1 MYAVRMNKLF
11 FKAILRWFMISMLAL
26 IPYIEVSASEGYEEA
41 RLLSRAGEIKP
52 LNDILLSIKKEIPG
66 TVLEVE
72 LERKHNKLVYEIE
85 ILQQQGIVK
94 EVYVDART
102 GEIISIKGGD

>member
-1 MYAVRMNKLF
+1 
-11 FKAILRWFMISMLAL
+11 MLAL
-26 IPYIEVSASEGYEEA
+26 MPYVKASASEGYEEA
-41 RLLSRAGEIKP
+41 RVLSRAGEIKP
-52 LNDILLSIKKEIPG
+52 LNDILLNVKKEIPG

-85 ILQQQGIVK
+85 ILQSQGSVK

-102 GEIISIKGGD
+102 GEIISIKGDD